1 MAYLNAMAFVRTSLL
16 LAALTGLF
24 IAVGAVVGGQRGMI
38 VAFGFALAMNLFAY
52 WNADRMVLAMYRAR
66 PVDEAGAPQL
76 YATIR
81 ELTQRAGLP
90 MPKVYVIDSDQPNA
104 FATGRNPQHGAVAVN
119 TGLLKLL
126 TPEEVAGV
134 LSHEL
139 AHVRN
144 RDSLTMTMT
153 AVIAGAIGML
163 AQFAFFFGA
172 SGNRRDNPLGPIGAL
187 LVMLFAPLAATLVQL
202 AISRTREYE
211 ADRQGSLISG
221 HPLWLASALG
231 KLEQGARA
239 IDNPAAEGHPAS
251 AHLFIVNPLHR
262 GAMSGLFTT
271 HPPIAERIRRLE
283 AMAAQ
288 AGESAP
294 RQGPWG

>member
-1 MAYLNAMAFVRTSLL
+1 MAVVRTSLL

-24 IAVGAVVGGQRGMI
+24 IAVGAIVGGQQGMVI
-38 VAFGFALAMNLFAY
+38 AFGFALVMNLFAY

-66 PVDEAGAPQL
+66 PVDEAAAPRL
-76 YATIR
+76 YATVR

-90 MPKVYVIDSDQPNA
+90 MPKVYIIDNDQPNA
-104 FATGRNPQHGAVAVN
+104 FATGRNPQHAAVAVN

-126 TPEEVAGV
+126 SPEEVAGV
-134 LSHEL
+134 LGHEL

-231 KLEQGARA
+231 KLDQGARA
-239 IDNPAAEGHPAS
+239 IENPIADGHPAS
-251 AHLFIVNPLHR
+251 ASLFIVNPLHG

-271 HPPIAERIRRLE
+271 HPPVAERIRRLE
-283 AMAAQ
+283 VLAAEQ
-288 AGESAP
+288 GESAP
-294 RQGPWG
+294 RHGPWG

>member
-1 MAYLNAMAFVRTSLL
+1 MAFVRTSLL

-24 IAVGAVVGGQRGMI
+24 IAVGAIIGGQQGML
-38 VAFGFALAMNLFAY
+38 VAFGIALAMNLFAY
-52 WNADRMVLAMYRAR
+52 WNADRMVLAMYGAQ
-66 PVDEAGAPQL
+66 PVDEGAAPQL

-90 MPKVYVIDSDQPNA
+90 MPKVYIIDNDQPNA
-104 FATGRNPQHGAVAVN
+104 FATGRNPQHAAVAVN

-126 TPEEVAGV
+126 SPEEVAGV

-172 SGNRRDNPLGPIGAL
+172 SGNRRDNPLGPIGAV

-221 HPLWLASALG
+221 HPLWLASAQSAPWRRH
-231 KLEQGARA
+231 ERA
-239 IDNPAAEGHPAS
+239 LHHPS
-251 AHLFIVNPLHR
+251 AHR
-262 GAMSGLFTT
+262 RA
-271 HPPIAERIRRLE
+271 HPPAGSHGGRSRRERAATRALGLGYPGAPEQDRIRLN
-283 AMAAQ
+283 Q
-288 AGESAP
+288 SDP
-294 RQGPWG
+294 

>member
-1 MAYLNAMAFVRTSLL
+1 MAFVRTSLL

-24 IAVGAVVGGQRGMI
+24 IAVGAIIGGQQGML
-38 VAFGFALAMNLFAY
+38 VAFGIALAMNLFAY
-52 WNADRMVLAMYRAR
+52 WNADRMVLAMYGAQ
-66 PVDEAGAPQL
+66 PVDEGAAPQL
-76 YATIR
+76 YATVR

-90 MPKVYVIDSDQPNA
+90 MPKVYIIDNDQPNA
-104 FATGRNPQHGAVAVN
+104 FATGRNPQHAAVAVN

-126 TPEEVAGV
+126 SPEEVAGV

-187 LVMLFAPLAATLVQL
+187 LIMLFAPLAATLVQL

-231 KLEQGARA
+231 KLEEGARA
-239 IDNPAAEGHPAS
+239 IENPTADGHPAS
-251 AHLFIVNPLHR
+251 AQLFIVNPLHG

-283 AMAAQ
+283 AMAAE

-294 RQGPWG
+294 RHGPWG

>member
-1 MAYLNAMAFVRTSLL
+1 MALVRTSLL

-24 IAVGAVVGGQRGMI
+24 IAVGAIIGGQQGMI
-38 VAFGFALAMNLFAY
+38 VAFGFALVMNLFAY
-52 WNADRMVLAMYRAR
+52 WNADRMVLSMYRAR
-66 PVDEAGAPQL
+66 PVDESAAPQL

-90 MPKVYVIDSDQPNA
+90 MPKVYVIDNDQPNA
-104 FATGRNPQHGAVAVN
+104 FATGRNPNHAAVAVN

-126 TPEEVAGV
+126 SPEEVAGV

-172 SGNRRDNPLGPIGAL
+172 SGDRRNNPLGPIGAI

-211 ADRQGSLISG
+211 ADREGSLISG

-239 IDNPAAEGHPAS
+239 IDNPTADGHPAS
-251 AHLFIVNPLHR
+251 ASLFIVNPLH
-262 GAMSGLFTT
+262 GGGMSGLFTT

-288 AGESAP
+288 TGESAP

>member
-1 MAYLNAMAFVRTSLL
+1 MALVRTWLL

-24 IAVGAVVGGQRGMI
+24 IAVGSVIGGQQGML
-38 VAFGFALAMNLFAY
+38 VAFGIALAMNLFAY
-52 WNADRMVLAMYRAR
+52 WNADRMVLAMYGAQ
-66 PVDEAGAPQL
+66 PVDEGAAPQL

-90 MPKVYVIDSDQPNA
+90 MPKVYIIDNDQPNA
-104 FATGRNPQHGAVAVN
+104 FATGRNPQHAAVAVN

-126 TPEEVAGV
+126 SPEEVAGV

-239 IDNPAAEGHPAS
+239 IENPTADGHPAS
-251 AHLFIVNPLHR
+251 AQLFIVNPLHG
-262 GAMSGLFTT
+262 GAMSRLFTT

-283 AMAAQ
+283 AMAAE

-294 RQGPWG
+294 RHGPWG

>member
-1 MAYLNAMAFVRTSLL
+1 MAFVRTSLL

-24 IAVGAVVGGQRGMI
+24 IAVGAIIGGQQGML
-38 VAFGFALAMNLFAY
+38 VAFGIALAMNLFAY
-52 WNADRMVLAMYRAR
+52 WNADRMVLAMYGAQ
-66 PVDEAGAPQL
+66 PVDEGAAPQL

-90 MPKVYVIDSDQPNA
+90 MPKVYIIDNDQPNA
-104 FATGRNPQHGAVAVN
+104 FATGRNPQHAAVAVN

-126 TPEEVAGV
+126 SPEEVAGV

-153 AVIAGAIGML
+153 AVIAGAVGML

-187 LVMLFAPLAATLVQL
+187 LIMLFAPLAATLVQL

-231 KLEQGARA
+231 KLEEGARA
-239 IDNPAAEGHPAS
+239 IENPTADGHPAS
-251 AHLFIVNPLHR
+251 AQLFIVNPLHG

-283 AMAAQ
+283 AMAAE

-294 RQGPWG
+294 RHGPWG

>member
-1 MAYLNAMAFVRTSLL
+1 MAFVRTSLL

-24 IAVGAVVGGQRGMI
+24 MAVGAIVGGQQGMLI
-38 VAFGFALAMNLFAY
+38 AFAIALAMNLFTY

-66 PVDEAGAPQL
+66 PVDEAAAPQL

-90 MPKVYVIDSDQPNA
+90 MPRVYIIDNDQPNA
-104 FATGRNPQHGAVAVN
+104 FATGRNPHHAAVAVN

-126 TPEEVAGV
+126 SPEEVAGV

-172 SGNRRDNPLGPIGAL
+172 SSNRRDNPLGPIGGL
-187 LVMLFAPLAATLVQL
+187 LVVLFAPLAATLVQL

-211 ADRQGSLISG
+211 ADREGSLISG

-231 KLEQGARA
+231 RLEQGARA
-239 IDNPAAEGHPAS
+239 IDNPTADGHPAS
-251 AHLFIVNPLHR
+251 ASLFIVNPLH
-262 GAMSGLFTT
+262 GGGMSGLFTT

-283 AMAAQ
+283 AMAAET
-288 AGESAP
+288 GESAP
-294 RQGPWG
+294 RPGPWG

>member
-1 MAYLNAMAFVRTSLL
+1 MAFVRTSIL

-24 IAVGAVVGGQRGMI
+24 MAVGAVIGGQQGMLI
-38 VAFGFALAMNLFAY
+38 AFGIALVMNLFAY
-52 WNADRMVLAMYRAR
+52 WNADRMVLSMYGAR
-66 PVDEAGAPQL
+66 PVDEAAAPQL

-81 ELTQRAGLP
+81 DLTQRAGLP
-90 MPKVYVIDSDQPNA
+90 MPRVYLIESDQPNA
-104 FATGRNPQHGAVAVN
+104 FATGRNPQHSAVAVN

-126 TPEEVAGV
+126 SPEEVAGV

-163 AQFAFFFGA
+163 AQFAYFFGA
-172 SGNRRDNPLGPIGAL
+172 SGDRRNNPLGPVGVL

-211 ADRQGSLISG
+211 ADRQGSLLSG

-231 KLEQGARA
+231 KLEPAARA
-239 IDNPAAEGHPAS
+239 IANPTADGHPAS
-251 AHLFIVNPLHR
+251 ASLFIVNPLH
-262 GAMSGLFTT
+262 GGGISGLFTT

-283 AMAAQ
+283 ALAAEGGQ
-288 AGESAP
+288 AAP
-294 RQGPWG
+294 RHGPWG

>member
-1 MAYLNAMAFVRTSLL
+1 MAFVRTSLL

-24 IAVGAVVGGQRGMI
+24 IAVGAIIGGQQGMI
-38 VAFGFALAMNLFAY
+38 VAFGIALAMNLFAY

-66 PVDEAGAPQL
+66 PVDESAAPQL

-90 MPKVYVIDSDQPNA
+90 MPKVYIIDNDQPNA
-104 FATGRNPQHGAVAVN
+104 FATGRNPQHAAVAVN

-163 AQFAFFFGA
+163 AQFAYFFGA
-172 SGNRRDNPLGPIGAL
+172 SGNRRDNPLGPVGAL
-187 LVMLFAPLAATLVQL
+187 LVMLFAPFAATLVQL
-202 AISRTREYE
+202 AISRTREFE
-211 ADRQGSLISG
+211 ADRQGSQISG

-239 IDNPAAEGHPAS
+239 IDNAAADGHPAT
-251 AHLFIVNPLHR
+251 AQLFIVNPLHG

-283 AMAAQ
+283 AMAAET
-288 AGESAP
+288 GESAP
-294 RQGPWG
+294 PHGPWG

>member
-1 MAYLNAMAFVRTSLL
+1 MAFVRTSLL

-24 IAVGAVVGGQRGMI
+24 IAVGAIIGGQQGMLI
-38 VAFGFALAMNLFAY
+38 AFGIALAMNLFAY
-52 WNADRMVLAMYRAR
+52 WNADRMVLAMYGAQ
-66 PVDEAGAPQL
+66 PVDEGAAPQL
-76 YATIR
+76 YATVR

-90 MPKVYVIDSDQPNA
+90 MPKVYIIDNDQPNA
-104 FATGRNPQHGAVAVN
+104 FATGRNPQHAAVAVN
-119 TGLLKLL
+119 TGLLNLL
-126 TPEEVAGV
+126 SPEEVAGV

-153 AVIAGAIGML
+153 AVIAGAVGML
-163 AQFAFFFGA
+163 AQFAFFFGG

-239 IDNPAAEGHPAS
+239 IENPTADGHPAS
-251 AHLFIVNPLHR
+251 AQLFIVNPLHG

-283 AMAAQ
+283 AMAAE

-294 RQGPWG
+294 RHGPWG

>member
-1 MAYLNAMAFVRTSLL
+1 MPLPP
-16 LAALTGLF
+16 
-24 IAVGAVVGGQRGMI
+24 GAI
-38 VAFGFALAMNLFAY
+38 
-52 WNADRMVLAMYRAR
+52 
-66 PVDEAGAPQL
+66 
-76 YATIR
+76 
-81 ELTQRAGLP
+81 
-90 MPKVYVIDSDQPNA
+90 
-104 FATGRNPQHGAVAVN
+104 PQHAAVAVN

-139 AHVRN
+139 SHVRN

-163 AQFAFFFGA
+163 AQVRLLLRRRRATGA
-172 SGNRRDNPLGPIGAL
+172 TIRWAPIGVL

-211 ADRQGSLISG
+211 ADRKGAEISG

-239 IDNPAAEGHPAS
+239 IDNPDGRGPSGLGLA
-251 AHLFIVNPLHR
+251 LHR
-262 GAMSGLFTT
+262 QSAAS
-271 HPPIAERIRRLE
+271 RR
-283 AMAAQ
+283 A
-288 AGESAP
+288 
-294 RQGPWG
+294 

>member
-1 MAYLNAMAFVRTSLL
+1 MAFVRTSIL

-24 IAVGAVVGGQRGMI
+24 VAVGAIIGGQQGMLI
-38 VAFGFALAMNLFAY
+38 AFAFALVMNLFAY
-52 WNADRMVLAMYRAR
+52 WNADRLVLSMYRAR
-66 PVDEAGAPQL
+66 PVDEAAAPQL

-81 ELTQRAGLP
+81 DLTQRAGLP
-90 MPKVYVIDSDQPNA
+90 MPKVFIIDSDQPNA
-104 FATGRNPQHGAVAVN
+104 FATGRNPQHAAVAVN

-126 TPEEVAGV
+126 SPEEVAGV

-144 RDSLTMTMT
+144 HDSLTMTLT

-163 AQFAFFFGA
+163 AQFAYFFGA
-172 SGNRRDNPLGPIGAL
+172 SGNRRDNPLGPVGIL

-211 ADRQGSLISG
+211 ADREGSLISG

-231 KLEQGARA
+231 KLEPAARA
-239 IDNPAAEGHPAS
+239 IANPTAEGHPAS
-251 AHLFIVNPLHR
+251 ASLFIVNPLH
-262 GAMSGLFTT
+262 GGMMNGLFTT

-283 AMAAQ
+283 AMAAEG
-288 AGESAP
+288 GEAAP
-294 RQGPWG
+294 RHGPWG

>member
-1 MAYLNAMAFVRTSLL
+1 MAFVRTSLL

-24 IAVGAVVGGQRGMI
+24 IAVGAVIGGRQGMLI
-38 VAFGFALAMNLFAY
+38 AFAIALAMNLFAY
-52 WNADRMVLAMYRAR
+52 WNSDRMVLAMYRAQ
-66 PVDEAGAPQL
+66 PVDESAAPQL

-90 MPKVYVIDSDQPNA
+90 MPKVYIVQNDQPNA
-104 FATGRNPQHGAVAVN
+104 FATGRNPQHSAVAVN

-126 TPEEVAGV
+126 SPEEVAGV

-163 AQFAFFFGA
+163 SQFAYFFGA
-172 SGNRRDNPLGPIGAL
+172 SGNRRDNPLGPVGAL

-211 ADRQGSLISG
+211 ADREGSLISG
-221 HPLWLASALG
+221 HPLWLASALE

-239 IDNPAAEGHPAS
+239 IANPDADGHPAS
-251 AHLFIVNPLHR
+251 AHLFIVNPLH
-262 GAMSGLFTT
+262 GGGMSNLFTT

-283 AMAAQ
+283 TMAAEVG
-288 AGESAP
+288 ASTAKP
-294 RQGPWG
+294 GPWG

>member
-1 MAYLNAMAFVRTSLL
+1 MAFVRTSLL

-24 IAVGAVVGGQRGMI
+24 IAVGAIIGGQQGMLI
-38 VAFGFALAMNLFAY
+38 AFGIALAMNLFAY
-52 WNADRMVLAMYRAR
+52 WNADRMVLAMYGAQ
-66 PVDEAGAPQL
+66 PVDEGAAPQL
-76 YATIR
+76 YATVR

-90 MPKVYVIDSDQPNA
+90 MPKVYIIDNDQPNA
-104 FATGRNPQHGAVAVN
+104 FATGRNPQHAAVAVN

-126 TPEEVAGV
+126 SPEEVAGV

-187 LVMLFAPLAATLVQL
+187 LIMLFAPLAATLVQL

-231 KLEQGARA
+231 KLEEGARA
-239 IDNPAAEGHPAS
+239 IENPSADGHPA
-251 AHLFIVNPLHR
+251 LVQFFIVNPLHG

-283 AMAAQ
+283 AMAAE

-294 RQGPWG
+294 RHGPWG

>member
-1 MAYLNAMAFVRTSLL
+1 MALVRTSLL

-24 IAVGAVVGGQRGMI
+24 IAVGAVIGGQQGML
-38 VAFGFALAMNLFAY
+38 VAFGIALAMNLFAY
-52 WNADRMVLAMYRAR
+52 WNADRMVLAMYGAR
-66 PVDEAGAPQL
+66 PVDEGAAPQL
-76 YATIR
+76 YATVR

-90 MPKVYVIDSDQPNA
+90 MPKVYIIDSDQPNA
-104 FATGRNPQHGAVAVN
+104 FATGRNPQHAAVAVN

-126 TPEEVAGV
+126 SPEEVAGV

-163 AQFAFFFGA
+163 AQFAFFFGG
-172 SGNRRDNPLGPIGAL
+172 SGNRRDNSLGPIGAL

-239 IDNPAAEGHPAS
+239 IENPTADGHPAS
-251 AHLFIVNPLHR
+251 AQLFIVNPLHG

-283 AMAAQ
+283 AMAAE

-294 RQGPWG
+294 RHGPWG

>member
-1 MAYLNAMAFVRTSLL
+1 MALARTWIL

-24 IAVGAVVGGQRGMI
+24 IAVGAIIGGNQGMVI
-38 VAFGFALAMNLFAY
+38 AFGFALLMNVFAY
-52 WNADRMVLAMYRAR
+52 WNSDRLVLSMYGAQ
-66 PVDEAGAPQL
+66 PVAEQDAPQL
-76 YATIR
+76 YATVR

-90 MPKVYVIDSDQPNA
+90 MPKVYIVQNDQPNA
-104 FATGRNPQHGAVAVN
+104 FATGRNPQHATVAVN

-153 AVIAGAIGML
+153 AV
-163 AQFAFFFGA
+163 FGG
-172 SGNRRDNPLGPIGAL
+172 SGDRRSNPLGPIGVL

-211 ADRQGSLISG
+211 ADREGSIISG

-239 IDNPAAEGHPAS
+239 IDNPTAESHPAS
-251 AHLFIVNPLHR
+251 ASLFIVNPLHR
-262 GAMSGLFTT
+262 GGMSGLFMT
-271 HPPIAERIRRLE
+271 HPPIEERIRRLQ
-283 AMAAQ
+283 AMAAEK
-288 AGESAP
+288 GETPGPAP
-294 RQGPWG
+294 QKGPWG

>member
-1 MAYLNAMAFVRTSLL
+1 MAFVRTSIL

-24 IAVGAVVGGQRGMI
+24 MAVGAIIGGQQGML
-38 VAFGFALAMNLFAY
+38 VAFTVALAMNLFAY
-52 WNADRMVLAMYRAR
+52 WNSDQMVLSMYGAR
-66 PVDEAGAPQL
+66 PVDEAAAPQL

-81 ELTQRAGLP
+81 DLTQRAGLP
-90 MPKVYVIDSDQPNA
+90 MPKVYLIESDQPNA
-104 FATGRNPQHGAVAVN
+104 FATGRNPQHAAVAVN

-126 TPEEVAGV
+126 SPEEVAGV

-153 AVIAGAIGML
+153 AVIAGAVGML
-163 AQFAFFFGA
+163 AQFAYFFGA
-172 SGNRRDNPLGPIGAL
+172 SGDRRNNPLGPVGVL

-231 KLEQGARA
+231 KLEPAARA
-239 IDNPAAEGHPAS
+239 IANPTADGHPAS
-251 AHLFIVNPLHR
+251 AALFIVNPLHGGR
-262 GAMSGLFTT
+262 MRGLFTT

-283 AMAAQ
+283 AMAAES
-288 AGESAP
+288 GEAAP
-294 RQGPWG
+294 RHGPWG

>member
-1 MAYLNAMAFVRTSLL
+1 MAFVRTSLL

-24 IAVGAVVGGQRGMI
+24 IAVGAIIGGQQGML
-38 VAFGFALAMNLFAY
+38 VAFGIALAMNLFAY
-52 WNADRMVLAMYRAR
+52 WNADRMVLAMYGAQ
-66 PVDEAGAPQL
+66 PVDEGAAPQL

-90 MPKVYVIDSDQPNA
+90 MPKVYIIDNDQPNA
-104 FATGRNPQHGAVAVN
+104 VATGRNPQHAAVAVN

-126 TPEEVAGV
+126 SPEEVAGV

-187 LVMLFAPLAATLVQL
+187 LIMLFAPLAATLVQL

-231 KLEQGARA
+231 KLEEGARA
-239 IDNPAAEGHPAS
+239 IENPTADGHPAS
-251 AHLFIVNPLHR
+251 AQLFIVNPLHG

-283 AMAAQ
+283 AMAAE

-294 RQGPWG
+294 RHGPWG

>member
-1 MAYLNAMAFVRTSLL
+1 MAFVRTSIL

-24 IAVGAVVGGQRGMI
+24 IAVGAIIGGQQGMI
-38 VAFGFALAMNLFAY
+38 VAFGFALVMNLFAY
-52 WNADRMVLAMYRAR
+52 WNADRLVLSMYRAR
-66 PVDEAGAPQL
+66 PVDEAAAPQL

-81 ELTQRAGLP
+81 DLTQRAGLP
-90 MPKVYVIDSDQPNA
+90 MPKVFIIDSDQPNA
-104 FATGRNPQHGAVAVN
+104 FATGRNPQHAAVAVN

-126 TPEEVAGV
+126 SPEEVAGV

-144 RDSLTMTMT
+144 HDSLTMTLT

-163 AQFAFFFGA
+163 AQFAYFFGA
-172 SGNRRDNPLGPIGAL
+172 SGNRRDNPLGPVGIL

-211 ADRQGSLISG
+211 ADREGSLISG

-231 KLEQGARA
+231 KLEPAARA
-239 IDNPAAEGHPAS
+239 IANPTA
-251 AHLFIVNPLHR
+251 
-262 GAMSGLFTT
+262 
-271 HPPIAERIRRLE
+271 
-283 AMAAQ
+283 
-288 AGESAP
+288 
-294 RQGPWG
+294 